1 MQYLQVKDFAKHQH
15 YKHRNPPWIK
25 LHRSVL
31 TDYDFA
37 RLHDASKAHLILLW
51 LLASE
56 MDNRIPADPDWL
68 TNRLSLRTP
77 IDLEAL
83 VSAGFLIPCKD
94 GKQSAS
100 TPLALVKQNVTTETE
115 TETEAKKETEKATTA
130 IRQTADESPDV
141 KKVNTVS
148 SDVKPSRLD
157 AGQAPASWVG
167 RLGDFWLTN
176 VGTIQY
182 GRVGK
187 DMQPMI
193 RIWGEDL
200 VQTAMA
206 NFARYRRNSI
216 DRGLNGKRPEGWAD
230 FVRDFRDHLP
240 GNAVPLASRAA
251 K

>member
-115 TETEAKKETEKATTA
+115 TEAEKETEKATTA
-130 IRQTADESPDV
+130 IRPKSDDSPDV
-141 KKVNTVS
+141 GKS
-148 SDVKPSRLD
+148 
-157 AGQAPASWVG
+157 PASWVG

-187 DMQPMI
+187 DLQPMI
-193 RIWGEDL
+193 RLWGED
-200 VQTAMA
+200 VVASAMA
-206 NFARYRRNSI
+206 NFAKHRRLSV
-216 DRGLNGKRPEGWAD
+216 DRGLNGKRPDGWAD
-230 FVRDFRDHLP
+230 FVREFREYVP